1 MVIET
6 TYENKEIRKKIND
19 FIGPSFS
26 LVESI
31 KLNGIGSKRM
41 LVKEFSPNM
50 HQYAQ
55 SNQDRQFIN
64 VELRP
69 NGIIV
74 HIRKNYRHF
83 AWSIPYY
90 QLAIYKTESLNI
102 HAQGRYIK
110 TKDGF
115 QHNTKFVEKMLNL
128 RVKYMKDHELPL

>member
-74 HIRKNYRHF
+74 HIRKNYSHLQNGDFEYTR
-83 AWSIPYY
+83 PRQVY
-90 QLAIYKTESLNI
+90 QNQRRFPT
-102 HAQGRYIK
+102 
-110 TKDGF
+110 
-115 QHNTKFVEKMLNL
+115 QH
-128 RVKYMKDHELPL
+128 